1 MQYLLI
7 ILINIFMWAI
17 FYLVISLKLEKSAS
31 HFRERK
37 FREEMDRLMTEFNSA
52 ADRNISL
59 LENRISTLKKLLE
72 RAGNLDSVDLILGGK
87 EKKAGEINDSIP
99 RERERSESHERIN
112 IEMAEVSSQTKP
124 AFLKKS
130 GESFKLLTRKFNHL
144 VERLKNL
151 PLEKRIEN
159 EKKYTQ
165 FGEFPER
172 ESSDGKR
179 GSMLDMVLESG
190 PYSEIIKED
199 EDPDNVSSQSEE
211 KARELPGDEDISQ
224 MFSASDDKFSVISR
238 LYGMGY
244 SIEKIS
250 EYSGMPAGEVKLVL
264 NLQEPA
270 G

>member
-17 FYLVISLKLEKSAS
+17 FYLVITLKLEKSAS

-52 ADRNISL
+52 ADRNITL

-72 RAGNLDSVDLILGGK
+72 RTGNLDSVDLILGSEK
-87 EKKAGEINDSIP
+87 ENTEEINDLITQK
-99 RERERSESHERIN
+99 EKSHERIN
-112 IEMAEVSSQTKP
+112 IEMTEHASHSKP

-144 VERLKNL
+144 VERLRNFT
-151 PLEKRIEN
+151 PEKRIEE
-159 EKKYTQ
+159 EKNYSK
-165 FGEFPER
+165 FGKTHEEQGPD
-172 ESSDGKR
+172 SGR
-179 GSMLDMVLESG
+179 GSMLDMVLEKGTFSQF
-190 PYSEIIKED
+190 IKE
-199 EDPDNVSSQSEE
+199 EEIVKKEISRQEE
-211 KARELPGDEDISQ
+211 KDLELPGDDEISY
-224 MFSASDDKFSVISR
+224 MFLNTDDKFSVISQ

-244 SIEKIS
+244 SVEKIS
-250 EYSGMPAGEVKLVL
+250 ECSGMPAGEVKLIL
-264 NLQEPA
+264 NLRKPA